1 MKRKGSYSEYT
12 EYQFIELIR
21 ELQSAETESERN
33 LILDHL
39 AGIIPHPA
47 GPDLLYYPE
56 PGADD
61 SPEGVTQI
69 IKEWC
74 EANGLPGFKSQF

>member
-1 MKRKGSYSEYT
+1 MECKGGYSEYT
-12 EYQFIELIR
+12 EIQFVGLIGELR
-21 ELQSAETESERN
+21 SAETESKRN

-39 AGIIPHPA
+39 ADIIPHPA

-74 EANGLPGFKSQF
+74 EVNGLPGFKSQL